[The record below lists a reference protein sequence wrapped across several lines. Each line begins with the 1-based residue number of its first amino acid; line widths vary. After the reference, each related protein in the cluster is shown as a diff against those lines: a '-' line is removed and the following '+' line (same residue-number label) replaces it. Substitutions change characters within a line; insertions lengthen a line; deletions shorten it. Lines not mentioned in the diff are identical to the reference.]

1 MLVYQ
6 RVSLHTN
13 HGKATTDIPISK
25 RQCVGCYTA
34 RIQFLNFTSFA
45 IGETN
50 SNDENRQSTLE
61 THEPANLQHR
71 KLLCMF
77 CQSAGLNCTLTCCLT
92 FEANIIR
99 SFHLKSSIYRRS
111 APKTCHACNSN
122 QGLPSCNQRNYPTS
136 FALALLTPGLVFANP
151 RHVGVSV

>member
-6 RVSLHTN
+6 RVSLHNN

-77 CQSAGLNCTLTCCLT
+77 CQSAGLNCNLTCCLT
-92 FEANIIR
+92 FEANRIR
-99 SFHLKSSIYRRS
+99 SFHFKSSIGVLPLRP
-111 APKTCHACNSN
+111 ATLATATKAFLHAINETIPPA
-122 QGLPSCNQRNYPTS
+122 LP
-136 FALALLTPGLVFANP
+136 LLF
-151 RHVGVSV
+151 